1 MVLPKRIVLAGALPL
16 FFCIAA
22 WPQAASTVRGV
33 VHDPDHRP
41 IESAQVTLRAAAHP
55 AEGARVTATNANG
68 EFTFSGVAPGAYV
81 LTASRPGF
89 QTQSVPV
96 QAPAAGETPVLH
108 ILLPLQAAAQQVT
121 VAEHAESLNTQTS
134 TTQTVVTARQIAHT
148 PGASRANSLAM
159 ITDFVPGA
167 YVVHDMLH
175 VRGGHQ
181 ESWFLDGIPVLNTN
195 IASNVGP
202 LVNPANIA
210 ELQVQTGGYSAEYDS
225 QAYGFFNAITPSGFD
240 RNHLADLTASFGSFD
255 QTNDQL
261 SFGSHTDRFAYYASV
276 DGNFSRLG
284 LSPPTPAI
292 LHDNAT
298 GGGGLLS
305 AIFNATPEDQL
316 RFVVSLQAN
325 HYQIP
330 NTPGQQAAGI
340 ADADIERDNLAGFTW
355 THSAPNGD
363 TFSTSPFYHFN
374 RADYAGGPE
383 DTPFVLNDNRRSSY
397 YGDLTSLALPLGPD
411 TLTTGFY
418 IWGQRDNTQFQLRAQ
433 PGTREVAQAFAPS
446 ANSESGFV
454 EDTYHP
460 LAWLHLNGGVHLT
473 RYSGLVGETATDPRA
488 GAAVRLPF
496 VHWTAHGYYS
506 AYYQPPPLD
515 TISGPLLNFAVQQ
528 GFQFIPLHGERDQQ
542 WDVGLTVPVH
552 GWFLDFDHF
561 RTAAQNYLD
570 HDEVG
575 NSDIFLPLTDARA
588 RISGNEVTL
597 RSGPMFRR
605 ARWSV
610 AYSNQIAQGQGPV
623 TGGLIEFAP
632 AGYFFLDHDQRNT
645 LSTVL
650 TTTLPSQAWAT
661 VSYEF
666 GSGFLNGDGP
676 AHLPPHSTVS
686 FAVGKTFTPAWSASL
701 NVTNLT
707 NAQFLLDNS
716 NTFGGTHWEYPRQI
730 YLAVHYRFRY

>member
-1 MVLPKRIVLAGALPL
+1 MRKQNCLAGALAL
-16 FFCIAA
+16 AISLAA
-22 WPQAASTVRGV
+22 WAQVPATVRGV
-33 VHDPDHRP
+33 VHDPAHRP
-41 IESAQVTLRAAAHP
+41 IEAAQVTLRAAAHP
-55 AEGARVTATNANG
+55 AEGARVTQTNANG
-68 EFTFSGVAPGAYV
+68 EFAFPGVRPGSYV
-81 LTASRPGF
+81 LTAAKPGF
-89 QTQSVPV
+89 QAQSEAVR
-96 QAPAAGETPVLH
+96 APAEGETPVLH
-108 ILLPLQAAAQQVT
+108 ILLPLKAASQQVT

-134 TTQTVVTARQIAHT
+134 TTQTVVTARQIART

-159 ITDFVPGA
+159 ITAFVPGA

-202 LVNPANIA
+202 LVDPANIA

-240 RNHLADLTASFGSFD
+240 RNHLAELTASYGSYN

-261 SFGSHTDRFAYYASV
+261 SFGSHTDRFAYYASL
-276 DGNFSRLG
+276 DGNFSQLG
-284 LSPPTPAI
+284 LSPPTPEV
-292 LHDNAT
+292 LHDNAA
-298 GGGGLLS
+298 GLGGLLS
-305 AIFNATPEDQL
+305 TIFNASPEDQL

-330 NTPGQQAAGI
+330 NTPEQQAAGI
-340 ADADIERDNLAGFTW
+340 ADTDIERDNLVGFTW
-355 THSAPNGD
+355 THSAPDGV

-374 RADYAGGPE
+374 RADYEGGPG
-383 DTPFVLNDNRRSSY
+383 DAPFVLNDNRRSSY
-397 YGDLTSLALPLGPD
+397 YGDLTSLTLPLGAD

-418 IWGQRDNTQFQLRAQ
+418 IWGQRDNTQFRLKEQ
-433 PGTREVAQAFAPS
+433 PGSLEAAQAFAPA
-446 ANSESGFV
+446 ANSESGFA

-460 LAWLHLNGGVHLT
+460 VSWLHLNGGIHLT
-473 RYSGLVGETATDPRA
+473 RYSGLVDETAADPRA
-488 GAAVRLPF
+488 GAALRLPWP
-496 VHWTAHGYYS
+496 HWTAHGYYS
-506 AYYQPPPLD
+506 AYYQAPPLD
-515 TISGPLLNFAVQQ
+515 TISGPLLNFALQQ
-528 GFQFIPLHGERDQQ
+528 GFQFVPLHGERDQQ
-542 WDVGLTVPVH
+542 WDVGLTVPVG
-552 GWFLDFDHF
+552 GWFLNFDHF
-561 RTAAQNYLD
+561 RTAARNYLD

-588 RISGNEVTL
+588 RIEGNEVTL
-597 RSGPMFRR
+597 RSGPIWRR

-610 AYSNQIAQGQGPV
+610 AYSNQIAQARGPV
-623 TGGLIEFAP
+623 TGGLIAFAP
-632 AGYFFLDHDQRNT
+632 AGYFYLDHDQRNT

-650 TTTLPSQAWAT
+650 TTTLPSNAWAT

-676 AHLPPHSTVS
+676 GHLPPHSTVN

-701 NVTNLT
+701 NATNLA
-707 NAQFLLDNS
+707 NARFLLDNS

-730 YLAVHYRFRY
+730 YAQVRYRFRY